1 MEILVTDSEYL
12 LAVNSKHF
20 GSFAHRVPLKK
31 VNTIE
36 IKGDVKEVDIEQ
48 VNLER
53 YPQVEP
59 VSIPNISI
67 PSQNNNDSTFD
78 QNLTSNE
85 FLDLPFYG
93 DLR

>member
-1 MEILVTDSEYL
+1 MTDSEYL

-36 IKGDVKEVDIEQ
+36 IKGDVKEVEIEQ
-48 VNLER
+48 VKLER

-59 VSIPNISI
+59 ISIPNIT
-67 PSQNNNDSTFD
+67 QNNNDSIFD
-78 QNLTSNE
+78 QNLTRGE